1 MDMKFQPGKFV
12 SVDRESSVL
21 TDESFTAAMSL
32 EENPVN
38 EQLISEVDAHLKY
51 LKERLD
57 RLQ

>member
-1 MDMKFQPGKFV
+1 M
-12 SVDRESSVL
+12 L